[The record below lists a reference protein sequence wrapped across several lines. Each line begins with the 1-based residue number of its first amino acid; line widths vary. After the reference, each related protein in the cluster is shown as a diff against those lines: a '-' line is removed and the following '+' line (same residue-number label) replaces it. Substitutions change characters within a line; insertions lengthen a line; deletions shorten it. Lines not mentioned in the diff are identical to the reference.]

1 MNCGCMGE
9 RKEWGGTKWEV
20 GINMHTLLYVQQL
33 INNDPS
39 YNTGN
44 PTQYSVIIYMGKE
57 PEKEQTYV
65 YA

>member
-1 MNCGCMGE
+1 
-9 RKEWGGTKWEV
+9 
-20 GINMHTLLYVQQL
+20 MHTLLYVQQL